1 MASNF
6 QLDNLDRSI
15 LSVLMRD
22 GRTPYTEIAQNLL
35 VSAGTIHVR
44 MKRMEKL
51 GIVKGVHL
59 LVDPKKIGFDVT
71 SFIGV
76 FLEKGTHYKDV
87 IKEMEA
93 IPEITETYYTTGGY
107 SMFLKVICQNTDH
120 FRQVL
125 NDKIQAIKGV
135 QRTESMI
142 SLEQSINRQVEI

>member
-87 IKEMEA
+87 IKKMEA